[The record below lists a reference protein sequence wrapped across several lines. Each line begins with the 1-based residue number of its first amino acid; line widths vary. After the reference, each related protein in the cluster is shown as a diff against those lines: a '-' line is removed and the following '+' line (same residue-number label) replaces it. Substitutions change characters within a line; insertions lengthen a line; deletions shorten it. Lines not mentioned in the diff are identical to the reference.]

1 MRWLAT
7 FFGWGLA
14 LYAGLALYLY
24 AFQERY
30 VYFPELPS
38 REVEATPADIGLA
51 FEAIKLRT
59 TDGETLDGWFIP
71 ADRTRGARGTLLYLH
86 GNGGNIGH
94 RLDTIAV
101 FHGLGL
107 NVLIFDYRGYGA
119 SSGKPSEQGTY
130 QDAQAAWNFL
140 TQQKDI
146 QPAQIVLFGESLGG
160 SIAAWLAARQRP
172 AALIIYASFTS
183 VPDMAQQLYPVFP
196 ARWLA
201 RYRYE
206 TRNSLGNVQCPVLIM
221 HSPQDEIIPFSHGQA
236 LFAAAHEPKQFL
248 ELRGGHNDALLVSRD
263 VYAQGVGAFLEQLQ
277 PMRSNVAQ

>member
-1 MRWLAT
+1 MRWFAT
-7 FFGWGLA
+7 LFGWGVA
-14 LYAGLALYLY
+14 VYAGLALYLY
-24 AFQERY
+24 AFQARH

-38 REVEATPADIGLA
+38 REVEATPADMGLS

-71 ADRTRGARGTLLYLH
+71 ADIAPGARGTLLYLH

-119 SSGKPSEQGTY
+119 STGKPSEEGTY
-130 QDAQAAWNFL
+130 QDALAAWRYL
-140 TQQKDI
+140 TREKGI
-146 QPAQIVLFGESLGG
+146 QPVQIVLFGESLGG

-172 AALIIYASFTS
+172 AALLLYASFTS
-183 VPDMAQQLYPVFP
+183 VPDIAQELYPVFP

-206 TRNSLGNVQCPVLIM
+206 TRSALGNVQCPVLIM
-221 HSPQDEIIPFSHGQA
+221 HSPEDEIIPFSHGQA

-248 ELRGGHNDALLVSRD
+248 ELRGGHNDALMVSRE
-263 VYAQGVGAFLEQLQ
+263 VYAQGVAAFLERLQ
-277 PMRSNVAQ
+277 SK